1 MKKTLLVIA
10 FLILAGILIFAV
22 AEPES
27 LVRNVGPQPGDVI
40 YLEADAE
47 GSEVREEVALTV
59 NNRLFPIRVDSLLL
73 EMELEGV
80 KVFESVREHDIRIG
94 AFSEDTLNLSA
105 TLLHKEIYQIIK
117 EANEQNRDSLQT
129 TAKGTLYYNFPLIGK
144 TEIPFDESLVV
155 PTPQLPE
162 IRLADIEVKEIS
174 LPEVKLRTAVEII
187 NHDSVEFTLMQL
199 DYDLRIGDEVIVTEG
214 TMGEP
219 TKVEKRDTALVGIP
233 DLGIE
238 ISDNPLAQLIR
249 EGTDWSYSLKANM
262 KLRVERERFKTL
274 IMDLQVEDTVDII
287 NAAQKAI
294 DE

>member
-1 MKKTLLVIA
+1 MKKALLVIS

-27 LVRNVGPQPGDVI
+27 LIRNLGPQPGDVI

-47 GSEVREEVALTV
+47 GNKVREEIVLPV
-59 NNRLFPIRVDSLLL
+59 KNRLIPIRVDSLLL
-73 EMELEGV
+73 EMELEDV

-94 AFSEDTLNLSA
+94 AFSEDTLNLTA
-105 TLLHKEIYQIIK
+105 TLRHKEIYQIIK

-129 TAKGTLYYNFPLIGK
+129 TAKGTLYYNIPLIGK
-144 TEIPFDESLVV
+144 TEISFDESLIV

-162 IRLADIEVKEIS
+162 IRLADVEVKEIS
-174 LPEVKLRTAVEII
+174 LPEVKLQTAVEVI

-219 TKVEKRDTALVGIP
+219 VKVEERDTALVGIP
-233 DLGIE
+233 DLSIE

-262 KLRVERERFKTL
+262 TLRAERERFKTL
-274 IMDLQVEDTVDII
+274 IMDLQVEDTVDIV
-287 NAAQKAI
+287 NATQKAL
-294 DE
+294 DQ